1 MRKKTKI
8 LLLTENFPFY
18 PGEQFLEDE
27 VACWSEE
34 TEVDLTIAPL
44 TMRGEPRK
52 VPDCIRVDTSLAEY
66 NLKFKHY
73 IKAIFSRLFF
83 IEILDLVKAGCL
95 SIVGLSSVVKASVR
109 IQKTFESLMKQGEH
123 YDVIYCYWNDV
134 GAYAAALAKRAG
146 KCKHLVSR
154 AHGFDLYEDRRPGNR
169 IPFKRQLLRYFD
181 HVYLISEQARTYFKT
196 VFGQAKL
203 SVSRLGVPIVEGVS
217 RPPPGDAIRV
227 LSVSYCV
234 PVKRIERI
242 MAAVIVLARKRDDIS
257 VEWTHIGDGPL
268 RNDLVSR
275 AEEEMRSF
283 SNLKIKFLG
292 ALSNQLVRQHMA
304 DESWDVMINASESE
318 GVPVSIM
325 EAMSYGIPAVAT
337 NVGGVAELVTSET
350 GVLLKADA
358 SAEEIAYSIGNNL
371 DVFKSIEF
379 RDGCRRMVRER
390 YNATINYK
398 KFIRTLTAD
407 AG

>member
-8 LLLTENFPFY
+8 LLVTENFPFY

-34 TEVDLTIAPL
+34 TEVDLTVAPL
-44 TMRGEPRK
+44 TMRGEQRK
-52 VPDCIRVDTSLAEY
+52 VPDFIRVDTSLAEY
-66 NLKFKHY
+66 HLKFKHY
-73 IKAIFSRLFF
+73 IKAIFSRLFL
-83 IEILDLVKAGCL
+83 IEIFYLVKTGNL
-95 SIVGLSSVVKASVR
+95 SIASFSSVAKASVR
-109 IQKTFESLMKQGEH
+109 IQKTFDSLMKQSDH

-146 KCKHLVSR
+146 KCKRLVSR
-154 AHGFDLYEDRRPGNR
+154 AHGFDLYEERRPGNR

-196 VFGQAKL
+196 VFGQEKI
-203 SVSRLGVPIVEGVS
+203 SVSRLGVPIVECAS
-217 RPPPGDAIRV
+217 RPSPDDAIRV

-242 MAAVIVLARKRDDIS
+242 MAAVIVLARMRTDLS

-268 RNDLVSR
+268 RDDLVSR
-275 AEEEMRSF
+275 ADEEMRSL

-292 ALSNQLVRQHMA
+292 ALSNQLVRQHMS

-337 NVGGVAELVTSET
+337 NVGGVAELVNSET

-358 SAEEIAYSIGNNL
+358 AAEEIAFSIDSNL
-371 DVFKSIEF
+371 EVFKSIEC
-379 RDGCRRMVRER
+379 RDGCRRMIRER